1 MWEVGGIKIEHT
13 RARNI
18 FFRRDTEIGEKVNFV
33 VKRSIPQSFQGQN
46 FSGPVPTESL
56 RTQDSE
62 KIVGLSVS

>member
-18 FFRRDTEIGEKVNFV
+18 FFCRDTEIGEKVNFV